1 MQHGPITILRALGF
15 VWIRS
20 DLVYLVIL
28 FSHSFPNL
36 IHIMNYV
43 FSDVCKWSFP
53 PKHRSTGLF
62 VMINCRGFNV
72 THRVFG
78 LKWQDPREYYKE
90 DWKVRLYSFHIRSI
104 AYQQSLGT
112 MLCILLYLLWTG
124 AVAQISPLPA
134 DIPILYFRYPETSW
148 IYPGDVVLKS
158 SMVVTYAYFM
168 IVMMLYLTINT
179 ESRNSRSTHN
189 KRAGT

>member
-1 MQHGPITILRALGF
+1 
-15 VWIRS
+15 
-20 DLVYLVIL
+20 
-28 FSHSFPNL
+28 
-36 IHIMNYV
+36 
-43 FSDVCKWSFP
+43 
-53 PKHRSTGLF
+53 
-62 VMINCRGFNV
+62 
-72 THRVFG
+72 
-78 LKWQDPREYYKE
+78 
-90 DWKVRLYSFHIRSI
+90 
-104 AYQQSLGT
+104 